1 MHNPNRHR
9 SFFWPIILIGVGIVW
24 LLVNL
29 NIIAAVNL
37 NTLLR
42 LWPLI
47 LIVIGLD
54 LLFGHNNEWMGALI
68 GVLTVGAVVGFL
80 VYGPTL
86 GWTSTSTGNAKVET
100 FSTPLE
106 KTTSANFV
114 FDLSSEP
121 VDIHALSN
129 KTDLIYAE
137 IGHTGF
143 IDYAVS
149 GTDSK
154 TVHISQRS
162 DGTNWFSFDLSM
174 INLKW
179 DLGITPEIPVNL
191 SMDGGSGSVRT
202 DLTGLKL
209 QSLEATMGS
218 GSSDF
223 TLPETTSSYQARIE
237 SGSGSVNITLPART
251 NLTLELDSG
260 SGSLN
265 IHLPVNAKVRVEVSD
280 SGSGSLNIPND
291 LKSVSGALVASGT
304 GTWQSD
310 GYDTAASKILIKIT
324 NRGSGSVNI
333 N

>member
-1 MHNPNRHR
+1 MHNPNGHR

-42 LWPLI
+42 LWPII

-54 LLFGHNNEWMGALI
+54 LLFGHKNEWMGALI
-68 GVLTVGAVVGFL
+68 GILTVGAVVGFL
-80 VYGPTL
+80 VYGPSL
-86 GWTSTSTGNAKVET
+86 GWTAADTGNAKVET

-106 KTTSANFV
+106 KTTSASFV

-121 VDIHALSN
+121 VDIHSLTN

-137 IGHTGF
+137 IGHAGI
-143 IDYAVS
+143 IDYTVS
-149 GTDSK
+149 GANDK
-154 TVHISQRS
+154 TVHIAQRS
-162 DGTNWFSFDLSM
+162 NGTNWLSFDLSM
-174 INLKW
+174 INLNW
-179 DLGITPEIPVNL
+179 DLGITPEIPVSL
-191 SMDGGSGSVRT
+191 TMDGGSGSVKT

-209 QSLEATMGS
+209 KSLEATMGS

-223 TLPETTSSYQARIE
+223 TLPETTSAYQARIE
-237 SGSGSVNITLPART
+237 SGSGSVNITLPGRT
-251 NLTLELDSG
+251 NLTLVLDSG

-265 IHLPVNAKVRVEVSD
+265 INLPANAAVRVEVSD
-280 SGSGSLNIPND
+280 TGSGSLNIPSD
-291 LKSVSGALVASGT
+291 LIHSGGSFTTQGT
-304 GTWQSD
+304 GAWQTSS
-310 GYDTAASKILIKIT
+310 YDTAAFKILIKIT

-333 N
+333 H